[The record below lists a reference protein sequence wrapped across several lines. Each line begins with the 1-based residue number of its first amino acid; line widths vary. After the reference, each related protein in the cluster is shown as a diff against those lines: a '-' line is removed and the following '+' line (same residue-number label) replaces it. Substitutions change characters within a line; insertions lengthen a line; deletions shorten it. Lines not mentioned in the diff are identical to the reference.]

1 MSIDLSKITDH
12 QEEEAFDAPN
22 YDSNSSH
29 VEELDEDDAKFKRNL
44 VLKMK
49 KYFQDAQLSKKL
61 AQVEQSD
68 IDSLSLDELED
79 RYHKVKLALSNDNST
94 GIVGFGYGYGCTL
107 LENLSK
113 TPYSPISLDGMTG
126 TLMKNEQVLDLL
138 AELNVEYSNF
148 ESVTRPE
155 QRLLYITAFTAL
167 SVGMSNM
174 NKATQL
180 QAPLEIHPKQ
190 QQSQPG
196 RVIIDQS
203 KYNDL

>member
-1 MSIDLSKITDH
+1 MSIDLSMITDH
-12 QEEEAFDAPN
+12 QEDMEFDAPL
-22 YDSNSSH
+22 YSESGSSSPH
-29 VEELDEDDAKFKRNL
+29 TEELDEDDAKYKRNL

-49 KYFQDAQLSKKL
+49 KYFQDARLSNKL
-61 AQVEQSD
+61 TQIEQSD

-94 GIVGFGYGYGCTL
+94 RIIGFGYGYGCTL

-113 TPYSPISLDGMTG
+113 TPYSPMSLDGMTG

-167 SVGMSNM
+167 SVGMSNI
-174 NKATQL
+174 NKVAQL
-180 QAPLEIHPKQ
+180 QTQAPP

-196 RVIIDQS
+196 HVIIDQS